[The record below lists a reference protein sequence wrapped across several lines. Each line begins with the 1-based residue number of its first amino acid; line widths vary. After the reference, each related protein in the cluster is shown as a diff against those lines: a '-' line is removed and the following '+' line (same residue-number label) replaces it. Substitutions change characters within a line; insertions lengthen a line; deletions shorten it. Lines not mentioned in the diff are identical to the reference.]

1 MAFLQV
7 QFFSAALNVAS
18 TANVILPEVNQ
29 GVGIKAS
36 SERELPDVL
45 YLLHG
50 YSDDHSIWMRRTSVE
65 RYAAAHNLAV
75 IMPAVNH
82 SFYCNEAYG
91 ENYWDYV
98 SEELPAVMHR
108 FLRLS
113 DDPVRTFVAGLSMGG
128 YGAMRLALTY
138 PERFGA
144 AASFSGVVDYTQDIH
159 RNHPNKELYRIFG
172 DIREIWNSDVDI
184 RHLMEKNAGAPRKPR
199 LYVSC
204 GTADF
209 LYPMHQHFV
218 PALKENGWDV
228 TAFEKE
234 GVGHEWG
241 FWDEQIRAFIDF
253 IYAPEEDKSQKSSNK
268 KMPAAEVGE

>member
-7 QFFSAALNVAS
+7 QFFSDVLNVAS
-18 TANVILPEVNQ
+18 TVNVILPEGSQ
-29 GVGIKAS
+29 GIGVEANADNA
-36 SERELPDVL
+36 LPRVL

-82 SFYCNEAYG
+82 SFYCNEVCG
-91 ENYWDYV
+91 ERYWDYV
-98 SEELPAVMHR
+98 SEELPRAMHR

-113 DDPVRTFVAGLSMGG
+113 DRPEDTYVAGLSMGG

-138 PERFGA
+138 PERFAA
-144 AASFSGVVDYTQDIH
+144 AASFSGAVNVV
-159 RNHPNKELYRIFG
+159 RELDDAPVVRREKWQNVLG
-172 DIREIWNSDVDI
+172 DLSKAPGSEVDLLY
-184 RHLMEKNAGAPRKPR
+184 LMKKNASAPKKPR

-209 LYPMHQHFV
+209 LYGQHQFFV
-218 PALKENGWDV
+218 PALEKHGWPV
-228 TAFEKE
+228 TRYDEP
-234 GVGHEWG
+234 GVGHEWA
-241 FWDEQIRAFIDF
+241 FWDRQIKTFIEMIFD
-253 IYAPEEDKSQKSSNK
+253 AK
-268 KMPAAEVGE
+268 